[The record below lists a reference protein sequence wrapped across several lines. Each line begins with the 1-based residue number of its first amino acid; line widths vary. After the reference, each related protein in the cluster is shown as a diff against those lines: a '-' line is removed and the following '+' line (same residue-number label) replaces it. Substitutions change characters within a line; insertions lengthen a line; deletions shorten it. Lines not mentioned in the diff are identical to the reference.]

1 MNDTSQERFQRMVG
15 RRIQLAREE
24 LSLSQEEFSR
34 QLGFPVRQTLSN
46 IEAGKRKVT
55 AEELLKFMAALGRSM
70 DYFTDPFLLIGEAA
84 VSWRAKDVPQTLDA
98 FEKKILPV
106 VATYRELMAD
116 LGPNRT
122 ALVPQLPLT
131 PHSSF
136 EEAVAS
142 ARRLAAEWELGTIP
156 SKNLLS
162 ATEERLGVLVLMVDA
177 PAEISGAAVHLPE
190 LDAILIN
197 RNETVGR
204 RNYDF
209 GHELFHV
216 LTWHS
221 MPPERV
227 DGEGKG
233 RKGKRVEQLAEAF
246 TSALLMPAES
256 VEAVWKSRKNADTE
270 AWLRE
275 VAAVYGVSGRALFW
289 RLVNLGYL
297 SKADLVD
304 IHLDALAADNQDAKP
319 KLYSRRFI
327 ECLHKSLDKGLL
339 SVRRAAGLLDC
350 TIEDLEDLFCEYGM
364 EPPFDL

>member
-1 MNDTSQERFQRMVG
+1 M
-15 RRIQLAREE
+15 AREE
-24 LSLSQEEFSR
+24 LGLNQEELSK

-55 AEELLKFMAALGRSM
+55 AEELMKFMATLQKSIE
-70 DYFTDPFLLIGEAA
+70 YFTDPFLLIGEAA
-84 VSWRAKDVPQTLDA
+84 VSWRAKGAPQTLDA
-98 FEKKILPV
+98 FEKRMLPV
-106 VATYRELMAD
+106 VATYRELMTD
-116 LGPNRT
+116 LGQTRN

-131 PHSSF
+131 PNSSF
-136 EEAVAS
+136 EEATAS
-142 ARRLAAEWELGTIP
+142 AGRLAAEWELGGIP
-156 SKNLLS
+156 SKKLVS
-162 ATEERLGVLVLMVDA
+162 AAEERLGVLVLMVDA
-177 PAEISGAAVHLPE
+177 PAEISGAAVHLAE

-197 RNETVGR
+197 RNETIGR

-233 RKGKRVEQLAEAF
+233 RKSRRVEQLAEAF

-256 VEAVWKSRKNADTE
+256 VQAVWKSRKNVDTE
-270 AWLRE
+270 GWVRE
-275 VAAVYGVSGRALFW
+275 VAEIYGVSGSALFW

-304 IHLDALAADNQDAKP
+304 IHLDALAADNQEARPKP
-319 KLYSRRFI
+319 YSKPFV
-327 ECLHKSLDKGLL
+327 ECLHKGLDKGLL
-339 SVRRAAGLLDC
+339 SVRRAAGLLGC
-350 TIEDLEDLFCEYGM
+350 TIEDLEDLFRDYGM